1 MFTYDHF
8 TIAEA
13 TELQLRLREQLVLK
27 PLEGVVTTIGGADI
41 SYNKFSTTVFAGIVV
56 LSYPGMRVLSYSL
69 VETETT
75 FPFVHNYLGF
85 REVPALLL
93 AWEQIAVADRPD
105 VLVLDGQGI
114 THPRNMGVAS
124 HFGVLTQHPTIG
136 CAKSMMSARPEDI
149 GLQKYSSFGHYRN
162 NELLGYS
169 LRTKQANKPVEPVY
183 ISPGNLITPE
193 ESLEIMKNCVGN
205 YRIPE
210 PTRLAH
216 EKVNLFRT
224 GKLKAGFHIENN
236 QPLTLF

>member
-8 TIAEA
+8 TIEEA
-13 TELQLRLREQLVLK
+13 TQLQLQLREQLVLQ
-27 PLEGVVTTIGGADI
+27 PLNKEITTIGGADI
-41 SYNKFSTTVFAGIVV
+41 SYNKFSTTVFAGIVI
-56 LSYPGMRVLSYSL
+56 LSYPSMKVLSYSL
-69 VETETT
+69 VETATT

-93 AWEQIAVADRPD
+93 AWQQIVDKPD

-136 CAKSMMSARPEDI
+136 CAKSMMSANPEDVGI
-149 GLQKYSSFGHYRN
+149 EKYSSFPHYRN

-169 LRTKQANKPVEPVY
+169 LRTKLGNKPIEPVY
-183 ISPGNLITPE
+183 ISPGNRITPE
-193 ESLEIMKNCVGN
+193 ESLEVMKNCIGN

-210 PTRLAH
+210 PTRQAH

-224 GKLKAGFHIENN
+224 GKLRAGFHIDNS